1 MKRINAILLIVILS
15 LSSFMVSCSPTK
27 ESVTPEST
35 VSINTT
41 TDNSDLSQENNE
53 LKMENEKLTYENN
66 SLKARNTYLEQ
77 NLRELS
83 PSPFESNYTID
94 MLLQKIFTN
103 NSKVDIFPGR
113 LQSIRIENIGDET
126 YFSFSIDRMDVNP
139 KWDGPGS
146 DSGKGFFIN
155 SEETYNEYKGRI
167 STVFSYQGYENAHKK
182 IEAILADSKYSSNN
196 IFNFY
201 MIGDEI
207 VLIGPNPGP

>member
-1 MKRINAILLIVILS
+1 MKRINAILLIVSLS
-15 LSSFMVSCSPTK
+15 LSSFMVSCSPTR
-27 ESVTPEST
+27 ESVTPDST
-35 VSINTT
+35 VSISTT
-41 TDNSDLSQENNE
+41 TDNPDLSQENNE
-53 LKMENEKLTYENN
+53 LKMENEKLTSENN
-66 SLKARNTYLEQ
+66 SLKNRNIYLEQ

-94 MLLQKIFTN
+94 LLLHKIFTN
-103 NSKVDIFPGR
+103 NSKVDIFPGS
-113 LQSIRIENIGDET
+113 LQSTRIEKIGDET
-126 YFSFSIDRMDVNP
+126 YFIFSIDRMEVNP

-155 SEETYNEYKGRI
+155 SEKTYKEYKGGI
-167 STVFSYQGYENAHKK
+167 STVFSYLGYENAHKK